1 MSVAHKL
8 LAWSL
13 PVLVVTVPG
22 CSWNGLRSLVSRDET
37 AGYKTLAEREA
48 EEAQTAEA
56 GVSQAGP
63 RFASWLPLVGD
74 KSAARNSVTA
84 REPAESDPASTSWRN
99 PFRKRGDA
107 ELNPFL
113 TAQASDDKPSSQSA
127 PQEATAESLVSAAS
141 GRNKTGNTDPLIQRT
156 GFDSLVTDVEN
167 VRQAVQQDSG
177 AAADDAARFEELLL
191 TSPAEETADDNQ
203 LTDAGSDDAVA
214 TPLLTKR
221 PGSNVPAGKDA
232 AAARRNPAQTA
243 ARLAQLE
250 QLLNERRAEARKAK
264 ADVTEAAKKS
274 AADTTTALRTRAFEA
289 TESGFDELLGLT
301 AGNEARQPVAQRAA
315 ATASELWESASGSTP
330 QSGEVAVEAAKALF
344 GDAVRDVVDQANG
357 AVPESV
363 RAIARA
369 DWSPDALRET
379 GARWLDSKVDQALES
394 ATGRTAEELNTA
406 ADRIV
411 GLLPGARR
419 TSAGQRSGQ
428 NDATGRSG
436 ALQLATSS
444 NPMFDEAESVT
455 DASLTTVSALAEPG
469 DPDDAPA
476 ADPFVADTGVTVAVT
491 APAAPVEASGSS
503 RSGFL
508 MTWRNWLLLVGGI
521 IVVALLFAPDR
532 KSGTASAAVAEGK

>member
-1 MSVAHKL
+1 
-8 LAWSL
+8 
-13 PVLVVTVPG
+13 
-22 CSWNGLRSLVSRDET
+22 
-37 AGYKTLAEREA
+37 
-48 EEAQTAEA
+48 
-56 GVSQAGP
+56 
-63 RFASWLPLVGD
+63 LVGD
-74 KSAARNSVTA
+74 KSTARNSVA
-84 REPAESDPASTSWRN
+84 ASEPAESDPASTSWRN

-113 TAQASDDKPSSQSA
+113 TAQASEGESA
-127 PQEATAESLVSAAS
+127 SETASAEAPAKVLATAPSE
-141 GRNKTGNTDPLIQRT
+141 RNKTANTDPLIQRT
-156 GFDSLVTDVEN
+156 GFDSLVSDVEN
-167 VRQAVQQDSG
+167 VRQAVQQDSE

-191 TSPAEETADDNQ
+191 TSPAEDTADDPE

-221 PGSNVPAGKDA
+221 SGSKAPAGKDA
-232 AAARRNPAQTA
+232 ATASRNPAQTA

-264 ADVTEAAKKS
+264 ADVIAITKKS
-274 AADTTTALRTRAFEA
+274 AADTTTSIRTRTLEA

-301 AGNEARQPVAQRAA
+301 AGNEPRQPVAQRAA
-315 ATASELWESASGSTP
+315 AAASELWETASGSSE

-344 GDAVRDVVDQANG
+344 GDAVRDVVGQANG

-363 RAIARA
+363 RAIAQA
-369 DWSPDALRET
+369 DLSPEALRET
-379 GARWLDSKVDQALES
+379 GARWLDSQVDQAVES
-394 ATGRTAEELNTA
+394 ATGRTAEELNHA

-411 GLLPGARR
+411 GLLPAGRR
-419 TSAGQRSGQ
+419 TSGGPRSGQ
-428 NDATGRSG
+428 NGNTVRSG

-444 NPMFDEAESVT
+444 NQLFDEAETAT
-455 DASLTTVSALAEPG
+455 DASLASVSAPAEPG

-476 ADPFVADTGVTVAVT
+476 ADPFFAGSGATMAVT
-491 APAAPVEASGSS
+491 APAAPVEASAPG

-532 KSGTASAAVAEGK
+532 KSGPASAAAAEGK